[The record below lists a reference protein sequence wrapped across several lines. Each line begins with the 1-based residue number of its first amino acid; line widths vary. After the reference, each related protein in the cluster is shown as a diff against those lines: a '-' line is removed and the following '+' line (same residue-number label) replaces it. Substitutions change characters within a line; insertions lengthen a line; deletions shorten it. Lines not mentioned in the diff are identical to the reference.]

1 MTEGGV
7 VAITAAI
14 TTTSTVA
21 TIAVAISSP
30 PKPVF
35 LKIMAAGTGG
45 VILGSVLAALILRHY
60 RNQIIRNDAIS
71 TNAICCIKRTNKTS
85 MIWMKSGCRTLMG
98 NSKRGD
104 AARTPINASSTGLIG
119 IIKSGSL
126 DSLLTNPWLVSIF
139 VATVISVAI
148 AAIATTLAGQR
159 SSELTPE
166 QEVQQALLQK
176 SQNLEVSDNNFREY
190 LTRNDYA
197 WGLVSNPGLLRFS
210 SVGSR
215 C

>member
-35 LKIMAAGTGG
+35 LKIMAAGTSG

-71 TNAICCIKRTNKTS
+71 TNAI
-85 MIWMKSGCRTLMG
+85 
-98 NSKRGD
+98 
-104 AARTPINASSTGLIG
+104 
-119 IIKSGSL
+119 
-126 DSLLTNPWLVSIF
+126 
-139 VATVISVAI
+139 
-148 AAIATTLAGQR
+148 
-159 SSELTPE
+159 EL
-166 QEVQQALLQK
+166 
-176 SQNLEVSDNNFREY
+176 
-190 LTRNDYA
+190 
-197 WGLVSNPGLLRFS
+197 SNEPTKPR
-210 SVGSR
+210 
-215 C
+215 